1 MNKYKR
7 VLTCILSLILIF
19 NFTTIDIR
27 AIENEEINR
36 SSNGVG
42 DINIISQ
49 TSITVERAQEWAKS
63 KNATEAFIALAP
75 LYEKYAKKR
84 GGVNWA
90 VAYVQAAK
98 ETGYGRFSGVLD
110 ESFHNPCGLKNP
122 AGGGDYDPDS
132 HKRFDNWDQGV
143 MAHLD
148 HLALY
153 AGAQG

>member
-63 KNATEAFIALAP
+63 KNATEAFIALAQ
-75 LYEKYAKKR
+75 LYEK
-84 GGVNWA
+84 
-90 VAYVQAAK
+90 
-98 ETGYGRFSGVLD
+98 
-110 ESFHNPCGLKNP
+110 
-122 AGGGDYDPDS
+122 
-132 HKRFDNWDQGV
+132 
-143 MAHLD
+143 
-148 HLALY
+148 
-153 AGAQG
+153 